1 MKNELITPQLL
12 PAVQTLVETIRTEI
26 EAGKE
31 RAYLAMEQEKRL
43 TYWNVGKHIKEHL
56 LKNEQRADY
65 ATYLVPQLS
74 QELEISRSVLFD
86 SVLFF
91 EQYPRI
97 VPPEGQLTWTHI
109 RVLVHVP
116 ESIARKALEKEIISE
131 KLSVRDLRKLVKST
145 KTKYKKDKIPT
156 LKVERGKP
164 HIYCLKK
171 LQGQTMVDLGF
182 RVYMKSPFAE
192 FEKESP
198 KKETIGKTEKLDQ
211 SYRFIPAGPE
221 KVPHYTYKAYV
232 IEVIDGDTLW
242 VNIDL
247 GFDMW
252 SNQKLRLKGI
262 NTRELQSAEGQNAK
276 EYMEAKLKGCE
287 FIAIKTYWRD
297 KFTRYLADIFY
308 KKSEKDFLNLVNNGK
323 HLNQE
328 LLNEELAVKY

>member
-1 MKNELITPQLL
+1 MKNELTTPQLT

-43 TYWNVGKHIKEHL
+43 TYWNVGKQIKEHL
-56 LKNEQRADY
+56 LQNADRADY
-65 ATYLVPQLS
+65 GDNLIGQLS
-74 QELEISRSVLFD
+74 KELDLAFNLLYD
-86 SVLFF
+86 SVRFY
-91 EQYPRI
+91 EQYPEI
-97 VPPEGQLTWTHI
+97 LHAHAKLTWTHI
-109 RVLVHVP
+109 RMLVHVP
-116 ESIARKALEKEIISE
+116 EKQSRQAFERKIIQENLSSRE
-131 KLSVRDLRKLVKST
+131 LQKLLKST
-145 KTKYKKDKIPT
+145 KNKSKKDEIPT
-156 LKVERGKP
+156 LKVERGQP

-182 RVYMKSPFAE
+182 RTYMKSPFTE
-192 FEKESP
+192 FESTSSTKQI
-198 KKETIGKTEKLDQ
+198 IGKTEKLDQ

-262 NTRELQSAEGQNAK
+262 NTRELQSPQGQNAK

-308 KKSEKDFLNLVNNGK
+308 NKSENDFLSLVNNGK

-328 LLNEELAVKY
+328 LLDRGLAVRY